1 MVEVHAAELAA
12 HPPALLAHLVLAG
25 EGLRDHPGGRADMA
39 GKVALG
45 DALGVH
51 RVLQHGDQPGLQ
63 FTVHQI
69 TILC

>member
-1 MVEVHAAELAA
+1 
-12 HPPALLAHLVLAG
+12 
-25 EGLRDHPGGRADMA
+25 MA